1 MDFKAIL
8 LTYQNNIAQIT
19 INQPTKLNALN
30 QQVFNELDGAI
41 DLVAQNHEAKGIIV
55 TGAGEKAFVAGAD
68 ITEFKNYKV
77 TEAVED
83 LSKKGQLVFRKL
95 ELFSKPTVAA
105 VNGFALGGGLE
116 LAMSCHLR
124 IASQNARFGQPE
136 VNLGLIPGYGG
147 TQRLIQLIGKSKA
160 LELLMTADMIKAPE
174 ALQYG
179 LVNHVVSQEE
189 LIGKCEEIINKIAT
203 KGPIAIAKIIESVDN
218 YFNYNGNAFDKEAEL
233 FGACFDTNDYVEG
246 TTAFLEKRKPE
257 FKGN

>member
-1 MDFKAIL
+1 MNFKAIL
-8 LTYQNNIAQIT
+8 LTYQNNIAHIT
-19 INQPTKLNALN
+19 INQPAKLNALN
-30 QQVFNELDGAI
+30 KQVFAELDEAI

-68 ITEFKNYKV
+68 ITEFKTYNA
-77 TEAVED
+77 TQAIEE
-83 LSKKGQLVFRKL
+83 LSKKGQQVFRKL
-95 ELFSKPTVAA
+95 ELFSKPTIAA

-116 LAMSCHLR
+116 LAMACHLR
-124 IASQNARFGQPE
+124 IASENARFGQPE

-147 TQRLIQLIGKSKA
+147 TQRLIQLTGKSKA

-179 LVNHVVSQEE
+179 LVNHVVAQEV
-189 LIGKCEEIINKIAT
+189 LIDKCEEIINKIAT
-203 KGPIAIAKIIESVDN
+203 KGPVAIAKIIESVDN

-233 FGACFDTNDYVEG
+233 FGVCFDTNDYVEG
-246 TTAFLEKRKPE
+246 TAAFLEKRKAE